1 MWQHC
6 GRGFLVPW
14 NELTRSG
21 PFALLATRRDCGA
34 NAMKGCAVLALLAPA
49 LLATPGP
56 ARANDYP
63 TPVVA
68 DYVIGCMA
76 SNGETQEMLQRCS
89 CSIDAVSSI
98 MPYDSYEKAETVLRM
113 QLATGD
119 QAGIFREMTMLK
131 TMVDTLRLAQIEADF
146 RCF

>member
-1 MWQHC
+1 
-6 GRGFLVPW
+6 
-14 NELTRSG
+14 
-21 PFALLATRRDCGA
+21 
-34 NAMKGCAVLALLAPA
+34 MKGCAVLALLAPA
-49 LLATPGP
+49 VLFLAMPDP

-76 SNGETQEMLQRCS
+76 SNGETQDMLRRCS
-89 CSIDAVSSI
+89 CSIDTVASI
-98 MPYDSYEKAETVLRM
+98 MPYPDYEKAETVMRM
-113 QLATGD
+113 QFVTGD